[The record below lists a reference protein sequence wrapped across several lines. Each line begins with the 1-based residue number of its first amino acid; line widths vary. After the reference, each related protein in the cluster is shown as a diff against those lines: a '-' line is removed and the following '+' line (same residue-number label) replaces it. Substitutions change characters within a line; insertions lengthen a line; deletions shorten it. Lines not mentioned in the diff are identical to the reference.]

1 MDIFI
6 GQLVGFAVIVLLFWK
21 YVLPPLRKAVVTQQE
36 AIGTQLVES
45 EAAKNRVVDAQAAHD
60 RAIENAKTEAEELH
74 RGALADA
81 EAITSDIKA
90 QADSEVR
97 RITEHGKS
105 QTDLVRSNLVRTLRG
120 DLGLAA
126 VDGAGK
132 IVRDHLADP
141 ANQSASVDQV
151 IDDLESMVAGGS
163 DVVAHSS
170 DLVGLHSMRAASRDA
185 ARKVSAEFDSAS
197 KDLDAAHCD
206 EAADELVQVI
216 EFLHENPV
224 LRKKLSEVADDT
236 TPKETLVRR
245 LFEGKVSPVVLTVL
259 LTAAKGRWSSTPD
272 FVAGLRRQAALI
284 VLTAAEREGTIEQVE
299 DDLFRVSRLLEANP
313 YLSSLLGDHTAPA
326 ENRIGLLKKVA
337 GDGLSAHS
345 WYLVTHLIRIY
356 RGHSLDVAADQLAE
370 LAAAR
375 RGESVAHVVSATT
388 ITDAQ
393 RTRLA
398 GVLGKIYGRRISV
411 QTEVDESLLGG
422 LRIGVGDEVIDADI
436 ATRLAKATQT
446 LPN

>member
-6 GQLVGFAVIVLLFWK
+6 GQLIGFAVIVALFWK

-45 EAAKNRVVDAQAAHD
+45 EAAKNRVVDAKAAHD
-60 RAIENAKTEAEELH
+60 RAITNAKAEAEELH

-81 EAITSDIKA
+81 EAITSDIRA
-90 QADSEVR
+90 PADAEVR
-97 RITEHGKS
+97 RISEHGKS
-105 QTDLVRSNLVRTLRG
+105 QTDLVRSNLVRTLRT

-141 ANQSASVDQV
+141 ANQSSTVDQA
-151 IDDLESMVAGGS
+151 IEDLESMVAGGS
-163 DVVAHSS
+163 DVVAHSA

-185 ARKVSAEFDSAS
+185 ALKVASDFDSAAQS
-197 KDLDAAHCD
+197 LDSATLN

-216 EFLHENPV
+216 EFLNEHPV

-236 TPKETLVRR
+236 TPKEALVRR
-245 LFEGKVSPVVLTVL
+245 LFENKVSPVVLTILVS
-259 LTAAKGRWSSTPD
+259 AATGRWSSTPD
-272 FVAGLRRQAALI
+272 FVAGLRRQAALV
-284 VLTAAEREGTIEQVE
+284 VLTAAEREGTIDQVE

-313 YLSSLLGDHTAPA
+313 YLSTLLGDHTVSADKRV
-326 ENRIGLLKKVA
+326 ELLKKVV
-337 GDGLSAHS
+337 GDSLSTHS

-356 RGHSLDVAADQLAE
+356 RGHSLDIAADNLAE

-375 RGESVAHVVSATT
+375 RGESVAHVVSAAP
-388 ITDAQ
+388 ITDDQ
-393 RTRLA
+393 TSRLA
-398 GVLGKIYGRRISV
+398 AVLGRIYGRQISV

-422 LRIGVGDEVIDADI
+422 LRIGVGDEVIDADV